1 MRTPTPFI
9 LLLVLL
15 VSGCSTTD
23 DDGNFSES
31 QKEAAVTGSTRA
43 NEVTTSNSYLYA
55 RRSYAPEP
63 VKIEPALNRIAFRSY
78 RVPVLARED
87 RFQKANVM
95 KGLISDLGL
104 VVDGKLEL
112 SEVAEAFVRFTD
124 RYEQALEGT
133 VGYYEGGILSASES
147 RTVTNSSAYESAVK
161 QWMAV
166 SGGGY
171 DQASFERWARSLL
184 QGYRLDLPIS
194 DPVTADENF
203 RQEVE
208 NYLW

>member
-9 LLLVLL
+9 MLLVLL

-23 DDGNFSES
+23 DGGNSPKS
-31 QKEAAVTGSTRA
+31 RKEASLTGSA
-43 NEVTTSNSYLYA
+43 DASVVPSSNSYPYA

-87 RFQKANVM
+87 RIQKANVM
-95 KGLISDLGL
+95 KGLITDLGL

-112 SEVAEAFVRFTD
+112 SEVAQAFEQFAD
-124 RYEQALEGT
+124 RYEQALEQT
-133 VGYYEGGILSASES
+133 VGYYESAASVSGG
-147 RTVTNSSAYESAVK
+147 RTVTNSGAYESAVK
-161 QWMAV
+161 LWMAV
-166 SGGGY
+166 SGGRY
-171 DQASFERWARSLL
+171 DRASFERWARSLL
-184 QGYRLDLPIS
+184 EGYGLDLQIS
-194 DPVTADENF
+194 EPATAGENL

>member
-23 DDGNFSES
+23 DGGNSPKS
-31 QKEAAVTGSTRA
+31 RKEASLTDSTPA
-43 NEVTTSNSYLYA
+43 NGVPASNSYP
-55 RRSYAPEP
+55 RRSVASEP

-87 RFQKANVM
+87 RIQKTNVM
-95 KGLISDLGL
+95 NSLISDLGL
-104 VVDGKLEL
+104 VVDGKLAL
-112 SEVAEAFVRFTD
+112 SEVTDAFERFAD
-124 RYEQALEGT
+124 RYEMALEQT
-133 VGYYEGGILSASES
+133 VGYYERGAASASES
-147 RTVTNSSAYESAVK
+147 RTDTNSSAYESAVK
-161 QWMAV
+161 LWMAV

-171 DQASFERWARSLL
+171 DRAGFERWAVSILE
-184 QGYRLDLPIS
+184 GYRLDLQIS
-194 DPVTADENF
+194 DSNTANVNL
-203 RQEVE
+203 RQEVV

>member
-15 VSGCSTTD
+15 FSGCSTTD
-23 DDGNFSES
+23 DGGNSPKS
-31 QKEAAVTGSTRA
+31 RKEASLTDSTPA
-43 NEVTTSNSYLYA
+43 NGVPASNSYP
-55 RRSYAPEP
+55 RRSVASEP

-87 RFQKANVM
+87 RIQKANVM
-95 KGLISDLGL
+95 KGLITDLGL

-112 SEVAEAFVRFTD
+112 SEVAQAFKQFAD
-124 RYEQALEGT
+124 RYERALEQT
-133 VGYYEGGILSASES
+133 VGYYESAA
-147 RTVTNSSAYESAVK
+147 VTPGSQPNADSSAYESAVK
-161 QWMAV
+161 LWMAV
-166 SGGGY
+166 SSGRY
-171 DQASFERWARSLL
+171 DRASFERWALSLL
-184 QGYRLDLPIS
+184 EGYRLDLQIS
-194 DPVTADENF
+194 EPATAGENL

>member
-9 LLLVLL
+9 MLLVLL

-23 DDGNFSES
+23 DGGNSPKS
-31 QKEAAVTGSTRA
+31 RKEASLTDSTPA
-43 NEVTTSNSYLYA
+43 NGVPASNSYP
-55 RRSYAPEP
+55 RRSVASEP

-87 RFQKANVM
+87 RIQKANVM
-95 KGLISDLGL
+95 KGLITDLGL

-112 SEVAEAFVRFTD
+112 SEVAQAFEQFAD
-124 RYEQALEGT
+124 RYERALEQT
-133 VGYYEGGILSASES
+133 VGYYESAA
-147 RTVTNSSAYESAVK
+147 VTPGSQPNADSSAYESAVK
-161 QWMAV
+161 LWMAV
-166 SGGGY
+166 SSGRY
-171 DQASFERWARSLL
+171 DRASFERWALSLL
-184 QGYRLDLPIS
+184 EGYRLDLQIS
-194 DPVTADENF
+194 EPATAGENL